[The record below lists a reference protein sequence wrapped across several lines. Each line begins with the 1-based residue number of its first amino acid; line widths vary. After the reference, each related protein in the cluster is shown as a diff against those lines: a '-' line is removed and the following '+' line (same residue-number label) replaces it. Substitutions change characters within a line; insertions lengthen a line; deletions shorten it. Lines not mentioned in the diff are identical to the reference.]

1 MGGDAESTRT
11 DDDVGIRE
19 LAPSRNGQRRVR
31 ETDGTRLHNVVLSD
45 VHSPAAR
52 ANYRAFAPRLKLGRR
67 WSRCRPN
74 QLSPPASCRPS
85 DQAVQ
90 TDKEQAQREQ
100 NDWLTWLTSLRD
112 PTECAGSND
121 AAPRYSSVGVGSS
134 GAPNQAQEQRIN
146 FLVVT

>member
-1 MGGDAESTRT
+1 MDGDAESTRT
-11 DDDVGIRE
+11 DDYVGIRE

-67 WSRCRPN
+67 WSRGGLTSYHRT
-74 QLSPPASCRPS
+74 ATCRPS

-100 NDWLTWLTSLRD
+100 NDCCNRGAFYPAMPDAWQSLS
-112 PTECAGSND
+112 TEHL
-121 AAPRYSSVGVGSS
+121 R
-134 GAPNQAQEQRIN
+134 
-146 FLVVT
+146 